1 MRNLIP
7 YPKVN
12 GIIVMLL
19 CVVVFSGCSKDIP
32 KLLDQGKAAFYK
44 ADYAEAKNA
53 FKECADA
60 GDSQGQYWLAKTT
73 LAANGHYSDTDT
85 LAMTKEE
92 IDKYVYD
99 LFKKNQ
105 DLAATYARA
114 SAKHGFAPGQSWWA
128 AFCADGYGTMQEA
141 FDWYMKAADQ
151 GDMYGI
157 AAVGKYLLTGKAG
170 KIDYAMAKRYLRK
183 AASLGDEEAQELLKT
198 YQILLKYV

>member
-19 CVVVFSGCSKDIP
+19 CVVVFSGCSKDIL

-44 ADYAEAKNA
+44 ADYAEAKKA

-99 LFKKNQ
+99 LFKKSADQN
-105 DLAATYARA
+105 DGDGCYGLAACYLAGRGVA
-114 SAKHGFAPGQSWWA
+114 QDNEKSLEYLDKSVERNSAIGKAYKGQW
-128 AFCADGYGTMQEA
+128 FCQKGGKENIA
-141 FDWYMKAADQ
+141 K
-151 GDMYGI
+151 GI
-157 AAVGKYLLTGKAG
+157 ALIKESADSGNDSGLFLLGA
-170 KIDYAMAKRYLRK
+170 Y
-183 AASLGDEEAQELLKT
+183 
-198 YQILLKYV
+198 

>member
-32 KLLDQGKAAFYK
+32 KLLDQGKAAFLK
-44 ADYAEAKNA
+44 ADYAEAKKA
-53 FKECADA
+53 FKE
-60 GDSQGQYWLAKTT
+60 
-73 LAANGHYSDTDT
+73 
-85 LAMTKEE
+85 
-92 IDKYVYD
+92 
-99 LFKKNQ
+99 
-105 DLAATYARA
+105 
-114 SAKHGFAPGQSWWA
+114 
-128 AFCADGYGTMQEA
+128 CADGYGTMQEA
-141 FDWYMKAADQ
+141 FDRYMKAADQ
-151 GDMYGI
+151 GDTLGMTR
-157 AAVGKYLLTGKAG
+157 VGKYILTGKAG